1 MADARTSD
9 AHGAAA
15 ATAVDNTKEREHH
28 SQSQHNQPP
37 LGVADWATTDYFSG
51 GVFGST
57 DGRARSTSGGST
69 VWRSVAGGGLG
80 RPVTSSGSGSGAS
93 EHSTLT
99 PSHSPS
105 SDLAQRLAQ
114 CTASTDA
121 QEVDD
126 NLNALAQQYHRE
138 QPDARL
144 HQAAIRH
151 VPRLLA
157 HYRQY
162 IRARTYRLLRRQ
174 LLQRPRDLHYCRGF
188 LELCLMHAL
197 SRGDNDTASGGGNGG
212 GQPQQQQ
219 EEREQALKYI
229 RWTMRFAA
237 NEWLLTA
244 PVLKAM
250 MAVAEQ
256 VDDRLRG
263 VCLET
268 LCECLVRAPRLVW
281 YVGGLRTLTQAAL
294 DGPWAVSVAIASAL
308 AHTFDRAE
316 SRAHVHV
323 GLALGGI
330 VSALTESPGKD
341 QMLMERAKLA
351 AFMLTQLLKSWG
363 GLQYFLADGRRAI
376 RALVQ
381 ALSLA
386 GANAKII
393 LGMLLELFGLSDDFD
408 AVQFDQ
414 QGLQGL
420 QGLQAQP
427 RFDVD
432 LLSPFHLPPHAIT
445 QTAARTRLLPVD
457 YMRTLLLTVFIEAGL
472 VEALVEA
479 SLSSQQ
485 PEVVE
490 ASATLLKW
498 LAQHPHMPLAE
509 RHVARFQTLGALVAA
524 ALKDGS
530 ERALAARRIV
540 GRIDAIPSL
549 STGQLPS
556 QQTGAWAASLASST
570 FYRQHLR
577 QMRMRRRMRASDGA
591 QHQQKQQH
599 QQQLQH
605 EQQLGLGA
613 ESAPGTAGVAAKA
626 AVGFA
631 GGSSSL
637 VGGSKGLAAGLKDNA
652 VRVLRSSASTGN
664 LKQAA
669 ASAAGSGIGSG
680 GSNASGPMPLLT
692 TVTEDSP
699 LFRLGSGSGNGIHA
713 SDSASI
719 VGSRSQRSLDIVR
732 SNHPL
737 RSAPQQQMQM
747 QQIQSGLAQFMSAIS
762 APYAQSEQAAQPQP
776 LSAAA
781 SMYSQHGGSTATL
794 SAPPAADMPATP
806 SSHSFLSSSAAG
818 NSSGGSSSLSA
829 GALPL
834 PLMSAP
840 APPLLSRTRT
850 KSRSRSRNSI
860 VIVNSLGQ
868 EEPSLA
874 AQINGTRVLS
884 EDNPLRWDWDA
895 IRALILGPISAASLA
910 ARRLPDDPLLA
921 GFLSR
926 LSLFFHPA
934 TLEFCDL
941 SRTPANEEYL
951 EIGRQLIR
959 ILISSADGLLLIEE
973 SRLLPGIVD
982 EVRRQI
988 AVSRNKTRD
997 DSCFSFA
1004 RLQMTMSPG
1013 YFHFLAEVERT
1024 TGGDA
1029 LLERNRLFDAYYQAV
1044 ELPDQVLLI
1053 QYILS
1058 SMSYRAPGHARNILR
1073 KVAVSPHE
1081 PLRLLVP
1088 SYLLYLTSDVACGAA
1103 GSSVT
1108 AWAIEVL
1115 VELLYDPSPVVRST
1129 AAQCLVLVLDLPAEN
1144 PYLPQDEPQRRITCL
1159 LDLRPMFELT
1169 VITDIRPLILRLIG
1183 TEQGFAY
1190 LRAQGIVESEMDAW
1204 GALEGIYYVQSVEL
1218 DISRALA
1225 FGPLFSSTPDGAMM
1239 MTTTPQTP
1247 ATPAHLF
1254 GELVK
1259 CAGGRAFL
1267 QDTGIPG
1274 LLFETLANIPW
1285 NSELPADVS
1294 GLKATLWAIGAMG
1307 ASKEGFLLLEP
1318 FDVLARVTEVARE
1331 ATSMSIKG
1339 TCLYALGLLSRSQF
1353 AAELFR
1359 ERGWL
1364 LCASCHGAYEYAVPR
1379 RIEALVDASDWAA
1392 GGVLDGTYVMKEGDD
1407 TTDGADG
1414 VDVDLDLGVGVDAD
1428 GGGRVAAAVWGSEDL
1443 DSVQREI
1450 IESIV
1455 QLGNHV
1461 KVTTASKTLMRLR
1474 TSHPHY
1480 FRILPLYQRA
1490 MWLLGK
1496 YRYRLATRRFIYN
1509 IFDVNLATLH
1519 ELAVEA
1525 LERSACGGGGDFEE
1539 GREVVE
1545 VQRKRA
1551 STLQEYPAQGAT
1563 VFAPQ
1568 RRRPT
1573 GALLEDIR
1581 LSRRISQQLYLQK

>member
-9 AHGAAA
+9 AQGTAAA
-15 ATAVDNTKEREHH
+15 ADVNVDIDAVKGREHEG
-28 SQSQHNQPP
+28 QGQQNQAP
-37 LGVADWATTDYFSG
+37 LGAVDWATTDYFSG
-51 GVFGST
+51 GVFGSI

-69 VWRSVAGGGLG
+69 VWRSG
-80 RPVTSSGSGSGAS
+80 RPATGSGAS
-93 EHSTLT
+93 GVSGHSTLT

-121 QEVDD
+121 QEVSDT
-126 NLNALAQQYHRE
+126 LGALAQHYCGGHPADGGLHR
-138 QPDARL
+138 
-144 HQAAIRH
+144 AAVRH

-157 HYRQY
+157 HYKQY
-162 IRARTYRLLRRQ
+162 IRARTYRVLRRQ
-174 LLQRPRDLHYCRGF
+174 VLQHPADLQYCRGF
-188 LELCLMHAL
+188 LELCLMQAL
-197 SRGDNDTASGGGNGG
+197 SRGDAEE
-212 GQPQQQQ
+212 QQHG
-219 EEREQALKYI
+219 EREQALKYI
-229 RWTMRFAA
+229 RWTMRFEA
-237 NEWLLTA
+237 EDWLVT
-244 PVLKAM
+244 PQVLKAM

-256 VDDRLRG
+256 VDDRMRG
-263 VCLET
+263 VCIET

-294 DGPWAVSVAIASAL
+294 DGPWAVSVAIASVL

-316 SRAHVHV
+316 SRRHVHV

-363 GLQYFLADGRRAI
+363 GVQYFLADGRRAI
-376 RALVQ
+376 RALVE

-408 AVQFDQ
+408 ALQFDQ
-414 QGLQGL
+414 KQQ
-420 QGLQAQP
+420 QQQP

-432 LLSPFHLPPHAIT
+432 LLSPFHLPQHAIT
-445 QTAARTRLLPVD
+445 QAAARTRLLPVD

-479 SLSSQQ
+479 SLESQQ

-498 LAQHPHMPLAE
+498 LAQHPHMPLPE

-524 ALKDGS
+524 ALEDGS
-530 ERALAARRIV
+530 ERALAARRVV

-549 STGQLPS
+549 SLGQMPS
-556 QQTGAWAASLASST
+556 QQTDAWAASLASST

-577 QMRMRRRMRASDGA
+577 QTRIRRRVRERSSGAAAVRASDA
-591 QHQQKQQH
+591 T
-599 QQQLQH
+599 QQLQPA
-605 EQQLGLGA
+605 QQGG
-613 ESAPGTAGVAAKA
+613 EPAAKPA
-626 AVGFA
+626 MGGGGSGSFS

-664 LKQAA
+664 LRQAA
-669 ASAAGSGIGSG
+669 AAGAGSTA
-680 GSNASGPMPLLT
+680 NAPMPLLT
-692 TVTEDSP
+692 TVDEDSP
-699 LFRLGSGSGNGIHA
+699 LFRLGNGGLGLA
-713 SDSASI
+713 SDAASI
-719 VGSRSQRSLDIVR
+719 ASARSQRSLDIVR
-732 SNHPL
+732 SNHAP
-737 RSAPQQQMQM
+737 RSAQQ

-762 APYAQSEQAAQPQP
+762 SPYAQADQQQQQPM
-776 LSAAA
+776 SAAV
-781 SMYSQHGGSTATL
+781 SVYSQHAGSAATL
-794 SAPPAADMPATP
+794 SAPLADLPPPTP
-806 SSHSFLSSSAAG
+806 SSHSFLASSA
-818 NSSGGSSSLSA
+818 GGSGSLSA
-829 GALPL
+829 GALPM
-834 PLMSAP
+834 PLLSAP
-840 APPLLSRTRT
+840 APPLIARSRT
-850 KSRSRSRNSI
+850 KSRSRSRNSL

-874 AQINGTRVLS
+874 LQINDTRVLC

-895 IRALILGPISAASLA
+895 IRGLIEGPISAAALGS
-910 ARRLPDDPLLA
+910 RRLPDDPLMT

-934 TLEFCDL
+934 SLEFCDL
-941 SRTPANEEYL
+941 SRTTENEEYL

-982 EVRRQI
+982 EIRRQN
-988 AVSRNKTRD
+988 AVSRHKTRQ

-1013 YFHFLAEVERT
+1013 YFRFLAEVEST
-1024 TGGDA
+1024 VGGDA

-1053 QYILS
+1053 QYVLS

-1073 KVAVSPHE
+1073 KVAASPSE

-1088 SYLLYLTSDVACGAA
+1088 SYLLHLAHDVEVAA
-1103 GSSVT
+1103 PASAA

-1115 VELLYDPSPVVRST
+1115 VDLLYDPAPSVRSA

-1144 PYLPQDEPQRRITCL
+1144 PYLPGDETRRRIECL
-1159 LDLRPMFELT
+1159 LELRPMFELT

-1183 TEQGFAY
+1183 TECGFAY
-1190 LRAQGIVESEMDAW
+1190 LQAQGIVESEMDAW
-1204 GALEGIYYVQSVEL
+1204 GALEGIYYVQTVEL

-1239 MTTTPQTP
+1239 MTTPPQTP

-1259 CAGGRAFL
+1259 CAEGRAFL
-1267 QDTGIPG
+1267 QTMGIPG
-1274 LLFETLANIPW
+1274 VLFETLANIPW

-1318 FDVLARVTEVARE
+1318 YDVLVRLTEVARE

-1353 AAELFR
+1353 AAEMFR

-1379 RIEALVDASDWAA
+1379 RIETLVDTGDWA
-1392 GGVLDGTYVMKEGDD
+1392 GGRVLDGTYAMEEGDG
-1407 TTDGADG
+1407 GA
-1414 VDVDLDLGVGVDAD
+1414 
-1428 GGGRVAAAVWGSEDL
+1428 EEL

-1455 QLGNHV
+1455 LLGNHV
-1461 KVTTASKTLMRLR
+1461 KVTPASKTLMRLR

-1519 ELAVEA
+1519 EQAAEGMEQGL
-1525 LERSACGGGGDFEE
+1525 RRPSSRDGDFEE
-1539 GREVVE
+1539 GREGEVV
-1545 VQRKRA
+1545 RKRA
-1551 STLQEYPAQGAT
+1551 STLQEYPAQSGAA
-1563 VFAPQ
+1563 FPAQ

-1573 GALLEDIR
+1573 GAMLEDIR
-1581 LSRRISQQLYLQK
+1581 LSRRVSQQLYLQK

>member
-1 MADARTSD
+1 MAEAHTYTSD

-15 ATAVDNTKEREHH
+15 TKADAKEQGHQSH
-28 SQSQHNQPP
+28 SYSHRDQTP
-37 LGVADWATTDYFSG
+37 LGVADWATTDYFRG
-51 GVFGST
+51 GVFGSI

-69 VWRSVAGGGLG
+69 VWRSVAGGSG
-80 RPVTSSGSGSGAS
+80 RPATSSGSGAS

-99 PSHSPS
+99 PSLSPS

-126 NLNALAQQYHRE
+126 NLNLLTQQYQSQHL
-138 QPDARL
+138 PDARL
-144 HQAAIRH
+144 HQAALRH
-151 VPRLLA
+151 VPRMLA
-157 HYRQY
+157 HYKQY

-174 LLQRPRDLHYCRGF
+174 ILQHPKDLHYCREY
-188 LELCLMHAL
+188 LELCVMHAL
-197 SRGDNDTASGGGNGG
+197 SRNDSEAHGV
-212 GQPQQQQ
+212 Q

-229 RWTMRFAA
+229 RWTMRFAPRD
-237 NEWLLTA
+237 WLLSA
-244 PVLKAM
+244 QVLKAM

-256 VDDRLRG
+256 VDDRMRG

-268 LCECLVRAPRLVW
+268 ICECLVRAPRLVW

-330 VSALTESPGKD
+330 VSALTESAGKD
-341 QMLMERAKLA
+341 QMLTERAKLA

-363 GLQYFLADGRRAI
+363 GLQYFLADGRRAL
-376 RALVQ
+376 RALVE

-386 GANAKII
+386 GDNAKII

-414 QGLQGL
+414 RQQ
-420 QGLQAQP
+420 QP

-432 LLSPFHLPPHAIT
+432 LLSPFHLPQHAIT

-457 YMRTLLLTVFIEAGL
+457 YMRTLLLTVFIDAGL

-479 SLSSQQ
+479 SLESQQ

-498 LAQHPHMPLAE
+498 LAQHPHMPLPE
-509 RHVARFQTLGALVAA
+509 RHMARFQTLGALVAA
-524 ALKDGS
+524 ALKDES
-530 ERALAARRIV
+530 ERALAARRVV

-556 QQTGAWAASLASST
+556 QQTDAWAASLVSST

-577 QMRMRRRMRASDGA
+577 QQRLRLKLRSRGPGDTPLRASDDA
-591 QHQQKQQH
+591 LHQAT
-599 QQQLQH
+599 
-605 EQQLGLGA
+605 LGI
-613 ESAPGTAGVAAKA
+613 ESAPATAIMAPKSAM
-626 AVGFA
+626 GFA
-631 GGSSSL
+631 GGSGSNTGGSLSGGISGSSSL

-652 VRVLRSSASTGN
+652 ARVLRSSASTGN

-669 ASAAGSGIGSG
+669 AS
-680 GSNASGPMPLLT
+680 GSNANVNAPMPLLT
-692 TVTEDSP
+692 TVDEDTP
-699 LFRLGSGSGNGIHA
+699 LFRLGVGGANLA

-719 VGSRSQRSLDIVR
+719 ISSRSQRSLDILR

-737 RSAPQQQMQM
+737 RSAPQQQA
-747 QQIQSGLAQFMSAIS
+747 QIQSGLAQFMSAIS
-762 APYAQSEQAAQPQP
+762 SPYAQTDSAQQQQQQP
-776 LSAAA
+776 MSAAA
-781 SMYSQHGGSTATL
+781 SIYSQYAASTTTL
-794 SAPPAADMPATP
+794 SAPPLADMPPPLTP
-806 SSHSFLSSSAAG
+806 ASHSFLSSGA
-818 NSSGGSSSLSA
+818 GGSNSLSA
-829 GALPL
+829 GAM

-840 APPLLSRTRT
+840 APPLISRSRT

-874 AQINGTRVLS
+874 SQINDTRVLS

-895 IRALILGPISAASLA
+895 IRNLILGPISAASAA
-910 ARRLPDDPLLA
+910 ARRLPEDPLTS

-941 SRTPANEEYL
+941 SRTTENEEYL

-982 EVRRQI
+982 EIRKQN

-1013 YFHFLAEVERT
+1013 YFHFLAEIDRT
-1024 TGGDA
+1024 VGGDA

-1058 SMSYRAPGHARNILR
+1058 SMSYASSGHARNILK
-1073 KVAVSPHE
+1073 KVAASPHE

-1088 SYLLYLTSDVACGAA
+1088 SYLLYLTSDVPCAA
-1103 GSSVT
+1103 TGSVT

-1115 VELLYDPSPVVRST
+1115 LSLLYDPSPVVRSV

-1144 PYLPQDEPQRRITCL
+1144 PYLPSDESHLRIMCL
-1159 LDLRPMFELT
+1159 LELRPLFELT

-1190 LRAQGIVESEMDAW
+1190 LKAQGVVESEMEAW
-1204 GALEGIYYVQSVEL
+1204 GAMEGIYYVQSIEL

-1259 CAGGRAFL
+1259 CSGGRAFL
-1267 QDTGIPG
+1267 QEIGIPG
-1274 LLFETLANIPW
+1274 LLFETLTNIPW
-1285 NSELPADVS
+1285 NSELPDDVS

-1307 ASKEGFLLLEP
+1307 ASKDGFLLLEP
-1318 FDVLARVTEVARE
+1318 FDVLAKITEVARE

-1353 AAELFR
+1353 AAEMFR
-1359 ERGWL
+1359 EKGWL

-1379 RIEALVDASDWAA
+1379 RIESLVDAKDWAS
-1392 GGVLDGTYVMKEGDD
+1392 GSVLDGTYAMKDDDD
-1407 TTDGADG
+1407 TDENGN
-1414 VDVDLDLGVGVDAD
+1414 
-1428 GGGRVAAAVWGSEDL
+1428 AVTAWGSEDL

-1455 QLGNHV
+1455 QLVNHV
-1461 KVTTASKTLMRLR
+1461 RATTASKTLMRLR

-1509 IFDVNLATLH
+1509 IFDVNLAILH
-1519 ELAVEA
+1519 DEAVES
-1525 LERSACGGGGDFEE
+1525 LERSTRTLTAELDLEE
-1539 GREVVE
+1539 GPDVE

-1551 STLQEYPAQGAT
+1551 STLQEYPAQSAT
-1563 VFAPQ
+1563 VFPQ

-1573 GALLEDIR
+1573 NALLEDIR
-1581 LSRRISQQLYLQK
+1581 LSRRFSQQLHLQK